1 MARNTPIT
9 KKRSNSCGQKHNAMW
24 KTIAFVLAVAG
35 VLSMVVTEVL
45 RSIIHARR
53 KSKDG
58 FGGTQDI
65 AMWGTITCGFL
76 LIAAA
81 VSGIIAFVQ

>member
-1 MARNTPIT
+1 MKLAAILVFTAV
-9 KKRSNSCGQKHNAMW
+9 GAM
-24 KTIAFVLAVAG
+24 
-35 VLSMVVTEVL
+35 MMTEVL

-58 FGGTQDI
+58 LGGTQDI
-65 AMWGTITCGFL
+65 AMWGTIISIAL

-81 VSGIIAFVQ
+81 VSVIMSLLD